1 MEKTQLSSLFDYNY
15 WANQRVLDKAA
26 ELDPE
31 LWKAP
36 AEVSFGSLRDT
47 LAHVLYTEWIWRMR
61 IQEGS
66 SPNGFPA
73 EITFPTVDAMRQ
85 YWQQEESKMRQYLS
99 GLSPEG
105 YDKVV
110 KYKNTKGVAYA
121 NPLWQILLHV
131 VNHGTQFRSEAA
143 VLLTQ
148 YGRSPG
154 DLDYIFFL
162 RQKEKLTN

>member
-1 MEKTQLSSLFDYNY
+1 MDKNQVLSFYDYNY
-15 WANQRVLDKAA
+15 WANHCLLDKAA

-31 LWKAP
+31 LWIAP

-47 LAHVLYTEWIWRMR
+47 LAHVLYTEWMWRQR
-61 IQEGS
+61 FQEGI
-66 SPNGFPA
+66 SPTATDFPKGN
-73 EITFPTVDAMRQ
+73 TFSTVEQMRLR
-85 YWQQEESKMRQYLS
+85 WEQEEGLMHEYLA
-99 GLSPEG
+99 GLTNKDFG
-105 YDKVV
+105 RVIR
-110 KYKNTKGVAYA
+110 YKNTKGVDYE

-154 DLDYIFFL
+154 DIDYILFL
-162 RQKEKLTN
+162 RRTAK